1 MATRQIFD
9 SATIVPV
16 RYCTLLLVVFSLA
29 PCSSPRQTAEH
40 DWLPLPSADLGA
52 VVARVGQVP
61 IFARQIEAEAK
72 RSGKHARDALAD
84 LMANNLL
91 AEYARQGGLT
101 PASDSDQDVQ
111 SALVQRLL
119 EKELDP
125 TLRPEAIPDNDLRP
139 IYERARDAFVH
150 SRLVEIGF
158 LAVYTGATME
168 KEDRQPREQTGRELA
183 LYLKSHPA
191 KTLAEFSALAKDPA
205 WANRHIVFNRLFQGT
220 DKPLPK
226 AIGAE
231 VGKLRTPG
239 DTTPLVVDED
249 GSFIARYIS
258 ERQAENVSFE
268 QARGKLQT
276 GIYEHWRRQH
286 FLDFTN
292 KLEQSHRV
300 EMHPDRLP
308 RDEQRP

>member
-1 MATRQIFD
+1 
-9 SATIVPV
+9 
-16 RYCTLLLVVFSLA
+16 
-29 PCSSPRQTAEH
+29 
-40 DWLPLPSADLGA
+40 
-52 VVARVGQVP
+52 
-61 IFARQIEAEAK
+61 
-72 RSGKHARDALAD
+72 
-84 LMANNLL
+84 
-91 AEYARQGGLT
+91 
-101 PASDSDQDVQ
+101 
-111 SALVQRLL
+111 
-119 EKELDP
+119 
-125 TLRPEAIPDNDLRP
+125 
-139 IYERARDAFVH
+139 
-150 SRLVEIGF
+150 
-158 LAVYTGATME
+158 ME

-205 WANRHIVFNRLFQGT
+205 WARTTHCLQA
-220 DKPLPK
+220 PLPGHGQ
-226 AIGAE
+226 AAAQGRWRRS
-231 VGKLRTPG
+231 GKLRTPG

-258 ERQAENVSFE
+258 ERPAENVSFE